1 MMFRHVET
9 MMFRMKSWDR
19 QLELAHGLNLWGE
32 VNVDHVVLVV
42 FMFQSVC
49 FDVLLHV
56 ISLDESLFAVWAL
69 VRFISSVNLPVSVQ
83 TTGIC

>member
-1 MMFRHVET
+1 MFRVEAG
-9 MMFRMKSWDR
+9 DG

-49 FDVLLHV
+49 FNVLLHV

-69 VRFISSVNLPVSVQ
+69 VRFVSCVNLPVSVQ
-83 TTGIC
+83 TAGIC